1 MSSLPKTVFEAAAGT
16 IPMKFRNITKMMF
29 AVSPGRYFIMWE
41 KYHLNVL
48 IKIFFSVI
56 ETFTIPSGLMKEL
69 AAFFFFKCSL
79 KPYNNVPEMR
89 V

>member
-16 IPMKFRNITKMMF
+16 IPMKFRKITKMMF
-29 AVSPGRYFIMWE
+29 AVSPGRNFVMWE

-48 IKIFFSVI
+48 IKKFFFRVI

-69 AAFFFFKCSL
+69 AAFGFF
-79 KPYNNVPEMR
+79 
-89 V
+89 